1 MPDTTNITLNAEFTM
16 NPAQLELMRTLAK
29 EGGMTVEQVANRMI
43 RMMMAN
49 PKLYRDMDAIA
60 KRRRAAKAA
69 AIQE

>member
-16 NPAQLELMRTLAK
+16 NPEQLELMRTLAK
-29 EGGMTVEQVANRMI
+29 EGELTVEQVANRMI

-69 AIQE
+69 ANQE